1 MDMIY
6 LIENK
11 ILFNPEDNTLSLQN
25 DPENQVSIS
34 NPARRVLLLLIEQ
47 QGVVVQR
54 DILFKKVWDDYGL
67 VSSNNNLNHCISKLR
82 KVINTLGHTDDV
94 IITVPKVG
102 FLLKKEIT
110 ISAID
115 AMAAINDEDEENDK
129 VIAPA
134 TAEAPLESVTAH
146 ALEYPQN
153 ISMPDMPGE
162 IADGSQVVPTV
173 VIPQTAATPKVPRDF
188 TLPIFFASLL
198 TLASAI
204 GLLFHEHMY
213 DPKENLQVA
222 ALGQCTLY
230 STNRLPLNQ
239 RDDFIDRAKE
249 FIAQKKIVCHPGNI
263 FIFQSETLVS
273 LISSGSTR
281 DFMAECRVDDKNN
294 PTACLSV
301 YSNDRTSN
309 DKK

>member
-1 MDMIY
+1 MIY

-47 QGVVVQR
+47 QGTVVQR

-82 KVINTLGHTDDV
+82 KVINTLGHTDEV

-115 AMAAINDEDEENDK
+115 AFGAINDAEEENHQ
-129 VIAPA
+129 VITPA
-134 TAEAPLESVTAH
+134 TTHAPQEAAATRPV
-146 ALEYPQN
+146 EYP
-153 ISMPDMPGE
+153 SDLLTLGMPGE
-162 IADGSQVVPTV
+162 SVNESLVVPTV
-173 VIPQTAATPKVPRDF
+173 VIPQTAAIPKKQHDF

-198 TLASAI
+198 TLALTL
-204 GLLFHEHMY
+204 GLLLHEHIY
-213 DPKENLQVA
+213 DPKEGLQVA
-222 ALGQCTLY
+222 TLGQCALY
-230 STNRLPLNQ
+230 STTRLPSNQ
-239 RDDFIDRAKE
+239 RDDFIDRAKK
-249 FIAQKKIVCHPGNI
+249 FIAQKKMVCQPGNI

-309 DKK
+309 DTK

>member
-1 MDMIY
+1 MIY

-47 QGVVVQR
+47 QGTVVQR

-115 AMAAINDEDEENDK
+115 ATGSINSVEEESDKIVTPPAIEVPQK
-129 VIAPA
+129 SVVTPA
-134 TAEAPLESVTAH
+134 M
-146 ALEYPQN
+146 EYPQDVLTPGMACEMTDE
-153 ISMPDMPGE
+153 SLVMP
-162 IADGSQVVPTV
+162 AVVTPAAV
-173 VIPQTAATPKVPRDF
+173 VTPKVTRDF
-188 TLPIFFASLL
+188 TLPIFIASLF
-198 TLASAI
+198 TLALAL
-204 GLLFHEHMY
+204 GLLLHEHIY
-213 DPKENLQVA
+213 DPKENLEVTT
-222 ALGQCTLY
+222 LGQCALY
-230 STNRLPLNQ
+230 STTRLPANQ
-239 RDDFIDRAKE
+239 RADFIDRAEK
-249 FIAQKKIVCHPGNI
+249 FIAQKKIICQPGNI

-301 YSNDRTSN
+301 YSNNRTSN

>member
-1 MDMIY
+1 MGMIY
-6 LIENK
+6 LIENQ
-11 ILFNPEDNTLSLQN
+11 ILFNPEDNTLSLPN

-47 QGVVVQR
+47 QGTVVQR

-115 AMAAINDEDEENDK
+115 ATAAINSPEEDSDK
-129 VIAPA
+129 VTATPA
-134 TAEAPLESVTAH
+134 MEAQQKPVVTPTLEC
-146 ALEYPQN
+146 PQN
-153 ISMPDMPGE
+153 ILMPDMTHE
-162 IADGSQVVPTV
+162 MADESLAVPAVVTP
-173 VIPQTAATPKVPRDF
+173 AALVTPKVTRDF
-188 TLPIFFASLL
+188 TLPIFIASLF
-198 TLASAI
+198 TLALAL
-204 GLLFHEHMY
+204 GLLLHEHIY
-213 DPKENLQVA
+213 DPKENLEVTT
-222 ALGQCTLY
+222 LGQCALY
-230 STNRLPLNQ
+230 STTRLPANQ
-239 RDDFIDRAKE
+239 RAEFIDRAEK
-249 FIAQKKIVCHPGNI
+249 FIAQKKITCQPGNI

-281 DFMAECRVDDKNN
+281 DFMAECRVDEKNN

>member
-1 MDMIY
+1 MIY

-47 QGVVVQR
+47 QGIVVQR

-82 KVINTLGHTDDV
+82 KVINTLGHTEDV

-115 AMAAINDEDEENDK
+115 AIGANNDAEKENDQATG
-129 VIAPA
+129 APP
-134 TAEAPLESVTAH
+134 TEVVQEAAVTA
-146 ALEYPQN
+146 AVEYPQHV
-153 ISMPDMPGE
+153 IMPGE
-162 IADGSQVVPTV
+162 ITDESLAVPTIV
-173 VIPQTAATPKVPRDF
+173 APTTMPNTKEGRDF
-188 TLPIFFASLL
+188 TLPIFFASLFS
-198 TLASAI
+198 LAVAL
-204 GLLFHEHMY
+204 GLLLQEHIY

-222 ALGQCTLY
+222 TLGQCALY
-230 STNRLPLNQ
+230 STTHLPSNQ
-239 RDDFIDRAKE
+239 RADFIQRAEE
-249 FIAQKKIVCHPGNI
+249 FIAQKKLVCQPGNI

-273 LISSGSTR
+273 LIRSGSTR

>member
-1 MDMIY
+1 MIY

-11 ILFNPEDNTLSLQN
+11 IIFNVEDNTLSLQN
-25 DPENQVSIS
+25 DPDSQVSIS
-34 NPARRVLLLLIEQ
+34 NPSRRVLLLLIEQ
-47 QGVVVQR
+47 QGIVVQR

-110 ISAID
+110 ISAIETI
-115 AMAAINDEDEENDK
+115 MTINNAEEDNDTISASA
-129 VIAPA
+129 VPETEPVQA
-134 TAEAPLESVTAH
+134 TITTS
-146 ALEYPQN
+146 ALEYPQGVIMPN
-153 ISMPDMPGE
+153 DIIEEARTAPALVSPPIS
-162 IADGSQVVPTV
+162 ASQ
-173 VIPQTAATPKVPRDF
+173 QEKRDF
-188 TLPIFFASLL
+188 TLPIFFASLFA
-198 TLASAI
+198 LAVAL
-204 GLLFHEHMY
+204 GLLLREHMF
-213 DPKENLQVA
+213 DPKENLQVTT
-222 ALGQCTLY
+222 LGSCALY
-230 STNRLPLNQ
+230 STTLIPSNQ
-239 RDDFIDRAKE
+239 RSE
-249 FIAQKKIVCHPGNI
+249 FIERAENFIEQKNISCHPGNI
-263 FIFQSETLVS
+263 FIFQSETFIS

-281 DFMAECRVDDKNN
+281 DFMAECRVDDKKN